1 MKEVWGGETHVC
13 SEADAKN
20 VSNSFCFL
28 PLDAEE

>member
-20 VSNSFCFL
+20 VFGYRIRFVFYH
-28 PLDAEE
+28 